1 MLTQLLPSSTVA
13 AGVKLK
19 RGFGTVAS
27 EIPGG
32 TCQAAARS
40 PGVSGDTRD
49 PSQYWLMKFGAPVEL
64 PELKTLDPPAVS
76 TESVARSVTPEP
88 WLVGPVSP
96 RTPISQYWVPL
107 TQAPVPPVMVVLP
120 AVVVELSAAG

>member
-1 MLTQLLPSSTVA
+1 MRPFPCTVPSALIVTLDGFDSDNGLQPMLTQLLPSSTVA

-49 PSQYWLMKFGAPVEL
+49 PSQYWLMKFGAAVEL

-88 WLVGPVSP
+88 WLVG
-96 RTPISQYWVPL
+96 
-107 TQAPVPPVMVVLP
+107 
-120 AVVVELSAAG
+120 